1 MGLPG
6 SRVRLTE
13 AKGLKD
19 LTGVQSVMI
28 LG

>member
-13 AKGLKD
+13 AKRLKD